1 MVHRS
6 VRGGEKSEW
15 PIADGKRARVH
26 EAGWYSRSSNQ
37 INQKNQTDK
46 VSQIDQMDQLPA
58 TRREIFPGTFSSS
71 GASVWMAQVMP
82 RPVRKKLMS
91 PVDTFGEEA

>member
-1 MVHRS
+1 MVVLIGGS
-6 VRGGEKSEW
+6 VPEPCARGGDR
-15 PIADGKRARVH
+15 P
-26 EAGWYSRSSNQ
+26 AGHSRLSNQ

-46 VSQIDQMDQLPA
+46 MDQIDQMDQLPA
-58 TRREIFPGTFSSS
+58 TRREIFPGTFSSF
-71 GASVWMAQVMP
+71 GASLWMAQVMP